1 MHGVKRKTFGVISTW
16 KEQNDAATTNRGFLK
31 VYNSLREKQ
40 RSETCSTRKTD
51 SRDVL
56 FVVSEPTDPIFRDKT
71 NRWLEGAK

>member
-1 MHGVKRKTFGVISTW
+1 MHGVKPKTFGVISTW

-40 RSETCSTRKTD
+40 RSETCSTRKTY

-56 FVVSEPTDPIFRDKT
+56 FGVSETPGELFRDET
-71 NRWLEGAK
+71 NRWL